1 MKRLITL
8 FAAVAFAGQAWAYDF
23 KSGDLYYNITSDTT
37 VEVTC
42 KQIFSGDYLGLTTV
56 NIPAK
61 IIHNEIEYFV
71 SSIGY
76 MAFDG
81 CHNLESV
88 TIPNSIVIIG
98 ESAFG
103 GCGLTSLTIPNSVT
117 YIGVNA
123 FSNCNGLKSV
133 IIPNSITRIDS
144 FAFEYCSGLT
154 SIIISNSVIS
164 MGMYVFF
171 ECNNLTIYCEASSK
185 PSGWDSKWNGNSSV
199 VWADATPVTETA
211 ANAVNI
217 YAYGRNIVV
226 ENAAEEIRVYDAMG
240 KLICRDAINR
250 VRTEIPVN
258 TTGVYIVKVGNI
270 AKRVVIN

>member
-8 FAAVAFAGQAWAYDF
+8 LVAIAFAGQAWAYDF
-23 KSGDLYYNITSDTT
+23 KSGDLYYNITSDST

-42 KQIFSGDYLGLTTV
+42 KHIFSGDYLELTTV
-56 NIPAK
+56 NIPPK
-61 IIHNEIEYFV
+61 IIHNEIEYCV

-81 CHNLESV
+81 CISLKSV

-117 YIGVNA
+117 DIGVRA

-133 IIPNSITRIDS
+133 TIPNSITRIDS

-154 SIIISNSVIS
+154 SIIIPNSVIS
-164 MGMYVFF
+164 IGLYAFC
-171 ECNNLTIYCEASSK
+171 ECKNLTIYCEPSSI
-185 PSGWDSKWNGNSSV
+185 PSGWDSNWNPICPV
-199 VWADATPVTETA
+199 VWGYKPTPVAEST

-226 ENAAEEIRVYDAMG
+226 ENATDEISVYDAMG
-240 KLICRDAINR
+240 RLVCRDVARNVSTITLNA
-250 VRTEIPVN
+250 
-258 TTGVYIVKVGNI
+258 TGIYIVRVGNT